1 MMDVIK
7 YFNTKKRMCK
17 FYKGTCHLC
26 PMGKDNTKTHLLC
39 FKLQQEKPEIA
50 DAIVELWAKEHPVKT
65 YKSVFLEKFPDAKI
79 EHSGTPCPCIIY
91 IFGEKAK
98 PVNCGTCGCV
108 YCWNREVEEVWE
120 SNAQKCLSN
129 IFDELL
135 EDTTIVDPVGGNQG
149 REILTDRVIKRYKK
163 GRAGR

>member
-1 MMDVIK
+1 MDVIK

-39 FKLQQEKPEIA
+39 FELQQEKPEIA

-108 YCWNREVEEVWE
+108 YCWNREAKEEY
-120 SNAQKCLSN
+120 
-129 IFDELL
+129 D
-135 EDTTIVDPVGGNQG
+135 
-149 REILTDRVIKRYKK
+149 
-163 GRAGR
+163 